1 MTRTVQRIAEQHQRG
16 IVHLGGCHACYPT
29 AIGMATGDRSGWH
42 LLDKHGHRSL
52 GLAYGK
58 VDRARLQLALLER
71 LDVGPHAAGVSRGAV
86 GQEDGWNTGGSERQT
101 LTLGPT
107 PW

>member
-1 MTRTVQRIAEQHQRG
+1 MTRTVQRIAERRQRG
-16 IVHLGGCHACYPT
+16 IVHLGGCHAWYAT
-29 AIGMATGDRSGWH
+29 AIGAATGDRKTEP
-42 LLDKHGHRSL
+42 LLESRRHRSL

-86 GQEDGWNTGGSERQT
+86 GQEDGWNIGVWRWT
-101 LTLGPT
+101 
-107 PW
+107 